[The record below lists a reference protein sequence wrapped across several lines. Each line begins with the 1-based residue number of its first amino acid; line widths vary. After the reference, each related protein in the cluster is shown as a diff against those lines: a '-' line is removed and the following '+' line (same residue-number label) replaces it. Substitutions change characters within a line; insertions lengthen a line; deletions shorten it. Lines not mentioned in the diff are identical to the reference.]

1 MSVSFMSGLVRSCR
15 ITFLLVITLA
25 AASVAF
31 GQAQSNAADLQGTVR
46 DATGAVV
53 TNATVTARN
62 AATNVTRTATTND
75 EGLYRII
82 NLPPGDYEVTV
93 EAANFKK
100 LVLPTITVTI
110 GQTAQ
115 LNADLQPGEIS
126 ETVVVSDA
134 TSQIVETTKT
144 AVATTIQQQQ
154 INSLPIN
161 ERNYIN
167 FATLSSPVS
176 RDAGRPIGPAPTT
189 GLNFGGQ
196 RGRSNLVQ
204 VDGADNTDNSVN
216 ASKSTVSQEAVQEF
230 QVVINSFAPEFGRSA
245 GGVVNVVTKSGSREL
260 HGNLFGFLRHRS
272 FQARNA
278 FAPIEDPP
286 FTRTQY
292 GFTIGGPFNP
302 EHTFFFFAF
311 EQRRRNESGFFTS
324 NVAQGLNG
332 SATIPVIPGLN
343 PIARTFNN
351 ITPQQAAFIN
361 ALVGSGNPTNICGA
375 RAYAFFASSGGT
387 TALTGS
393 NSLTSPNDGSLCPAI
408 SPILPGAIGPR
419 FILSGAPVPS
429 GTTNAAGQFIAFRPL
444 NSLQTV
450 FPITDRTTLTSFR
463 LDHMITPSQQ
473 LTLRFGY
480 NPSEIT
486 GIQVESQNQSLGQ
499 NDFSR
504 TGIQTLHD
512 VPVVATLTSTLSPT
526 VVNEA
531 RFNFGLRRATF
542 KSQNGDA
549 VAFNISGTAFIGRE
563 LFSPVVRSETRYE
576 FTDNINIVRG
586 AHNFK
591 FGGDVAFVRI
601 PEAIFELNFAGL
613 FNFGG
618 LSAATL
624 NPAFAG
630 APDFTPV
637 QQYGLGFPA
646 NFIQGFGNPI
656 SSISNKPMAFFAQ
669 DDWNIRRNL
678 TIKYGVRYDIE
689 LTEQIPT
696 LPLTDPLSGISL
708 TADQVLA
715 AQDAMGVQQGF
726 PRDKNNWAPR
736 LAIAWDPWGDGKTSV
751 RAAYGL
757 FYDHPLLAIAF
768 NSDIADAV
776 QQQQGIL
783 TPGSPAILDAAGR
796 PVLLNAVQV
805 FQGTVCSQANLSPLC
820 QGFIAANGLPS
831 TFQTPGVAAGA
842 QYQFGRQRFN
852 DQTFPGFGPVLPFTL
867 HVQKDFEY
875 SYATQGNFTIER
887 QLMEDMTLS
896 ASYLHIQ
903 ARHLPHP
910 LDINAPRTELQIQ
923 NFVRWAGRNPVST
936 TEAIAFSIPTT
947 GAPCP
952 GGVPLLCF
960 TMTTPTGSP
969 AFPTAGQTFAIIIP
983 GMIAAPLTNL
993 GSRIINAG
1001 IANFFRPSAPNYFLA
1016 QALSGGLVSPAVLN
1030 SALAGTLRTPGV
1042 VSPFGSIN
1050 AQTSD
1055 GNSSYNA
1062 LNIDLKKRYSKN
1074 FQFLASYTWSH
1085 SIDDSSDLQTLLL
1098 PQDNR
1103 NFRAE
1108 RMDSL
1113 FDQRHRFVVSG
1124 MLGSPSSWTTGSG
1137 FQRFLSNFTIAPI
1150 FEISSG
1156 RPFNILS
1163 NQDTNND
1170 QSNQTDRPTVL
1181 DSGTLCVPGTTG
1193 CIPLIT
1199 NGQFSSGSLPRNS
1212 GVTHRYVSLDMRIA
1226 KLVPLGESFRLEL
1239 IAEGFNLFNRFNEAA
1254 ASPFITDVNAFNLRA
1269 GNGRYYSRPTA
1280 AFDPRQFQFGLKLN
1294 F

>member
-1 MSVSFMSGLVRSCR
+1 MFVSFMAPLVRSCR
-15 ITFLLVITLA
+15 IISLLLITLA
-25 AASVAF
+25 AASVVPNVAL

-46 DATGAVV
+46 EATNAVV
-53 TNATVTARN
+53 PNATVTARN
-62 AATNVTRTATTND
+62 AATNLTRTATTND
-75 EGLYRII
+75 EGFYRII
-82 NLPPGDYEVTV
+82 NLPPGDYEITV
-93 EAANFKK
+93 EAPSFKK
-100 LVLPTITVTI
+100 WVSPSLNVTV
-110 GQTAQ
+110 GQVAE
-115 LNADLQPGEIS
+115 LNVTLSPGDIS
-126 ETVVVSDA
+126 EVVTVSDA
-134 TSQIVETTKT
+134 TSEIVEQQKT
-144 AVATTIQQQQ
+144 AIATTIEQQQ

-161 ERNYIN
+161 ERNFVN
-167 FATLSSPVS
+167 FSTLSSTVS
-176 RDAGRPIGPAPTT
+176 RDSGRPIGPAPTT

-230 QVVINSFAPEFGRSA
+230 QVVSNSFAAEFGRSA
-245 GGVVNVVTKSGSREL
+245 GGVVNVVTKSGTREF
-260 HGNLFGFLRHRS
+260 HGNMFGFLRHRS

-292 GFTIGGPFNP
+292 GFTLGGPFNP

-324 NVAQGLNG
+324 NVAQGLTG
-332 SATIPVIPGLN
+332 SATIPVIAGLN
-343 PIARTFNN
+343 PVARTFNN
-351 ITPQQAAFIN
+351 ITAQQAAFIN
-361 ALVGSGNPTNICGA
+361 SLVALGTPTTVCGA

-393 NSLTSPNDGSLCPAI
+393 NPLTSPNDGSLCPAI

-444 NSLQTV
+444 NGLQRV
-450 FPITDRTTLTSFR
+450 FPITDRTTFNSFR
-463 LDHMITPSQQ
+463 LDHLITPSQH

-480 NPSEIT
+480 NPSEIS

-504 TGIQTLHD
+504 TGIQTLVD
-512 VPVVATLTSTLSPT
+512 VPFVATLTSTLSPK

-563 LFSPVVRSETRYE
+563 LFSPVLRTETRYE
-576 FTDNINIVRG
+576 FTDNINIVSG
-586 AHNFK
+586 NHNFK
-591 FGGDVAFVRI
+591 FGGDIAFVRI

-618 LSAATL
+618 LPASTL

-646 NFIQGFGNPI
+646 NFIQGFGNPV

-678 TIKYGVRYDIE
+678 TLKYGIRYDIE

-696 LPLTDPLSGISL
+696 LPLRDPLSGINL
-708 TADQVLA
+708 TAADVLA

-736 LAIAWDPWGDGKTSV
+736 LAIAWDPWGDGKTAV

-757 FYDHPLLAIAF
+757 FYDHPLLAISF

-783 TPGSPAILDAAGR
+783 TPGSPAQTA
-796 PVLLNAVQV
+796 LLNAVQV
-805 FQGTVCSQANLSPLC
+805 FQGTVCPPGGPVTPICGA
-820 QGFIAANGLPS
+820 GVV
-831 TFQTPGVAAGA
+831 TPGVAVGA

-867 HVQKDFEY
+867 HVQKNFEY
-875 SYATQGNFTIER
+875 AYALQGNFTIER
-887 QLMEDMTLS
+887 ELTKDMTLS
-896 ASYLHIQ
+896 GSYIHVN

-923 NFVRWAGRNPVST
+923 NFFRFAGRNPVST
-936 TEAIAFSIPTT
+936 TEALAFSIPTT

-960 TMTTPTGSP
+960 TMATPTGAP
-969 AFPTAGQTFAIIIP
+969 AFPTAGQTFALIIP

-993 GSRIINAG
+993 GSRIVNPG

-1016 QALSGGLVSPAVLN
+1016 QALSGGLVTPAVLN
-1030 SALAGTLRTPGV
+1030 GALAGSLRTPGV

-1062 LNIDLKKRYSKN
+1062 LNADLRKRFSNN

-1108 RMDSL
+1108 RSNSL
-1113 FDQRHRFVVSG
+1113 FDQRHRFVFSG
-1124 MLGSPSSWTTGSG
+1124 VIASPSSWITGSG
-1137 FQRFLSNFTIAPI
+1137 FNRFLSNFTIAPI

-1170 QSNQTDRPTVL
+1170 QSNQTDRPAVL
-1181 DSGTLCVPGTTG
+1181 SDGTLCVPGTLG
-1193 CIPLIT
+1193 CVPLIT
-1199 NGQFSSGSLPRNS
+1199 GGQFTAGSLPRNF
-1212 GVTHRYVSLDMRIA
+1212 GITHRFVSLDMRIA
-1226 KLVPLGESFRLEL
+1226 KLVPLGENLRLEL

-1254 ASPFITDVNAFNLRA
+1254 ASPFIDDVRLFNQRA
-1269 GNGRYYSRPTA
+1269 ANGRYFSRSTA
-1280 AFDPRQFQFGLKLN
+1280 AFDSRQFQFGLKLN

>member
-1 MSVSFMSGLVRSCR
+1 MFVSFKSLRVRSCR
-15 ITFLLVITLA
+15 ITSLLLISLA

-31 GQAQSNAADLQGTVR
+31 GQAQSNAADLQGTVK
-46 DATGAVV
+46 DSTGANV
-53 TNATVTARN
+53 TGATVTARN
-62 AATNVTRTATTND
+62 PGTNFSRNATTND
-75 EGLYRII
+75 DGYYRII
-82 NLPPGDYEVTV
+82 NLPPGDYELTV
-93 EAANFKK
+93 EAASFKK
-100 LVLPTITVTI
+100 KILQNVNVTI
-110 GQTAQ
+110 GQTAD
-115 LNADLQPGEIS
+115 LNIALEPGEIT
-126 ETVVVSDA
+126 ETVTVSDA
-134 TSQIVETTKT
+134 TSQVVETNKT
-144 AVATTIQQQQ
+144 AVATTIEQTQ
-154 INSLPIN
+154 INTLPIN
-161 ERNYIN
+161 ERNYLS
-167 FATLSSPVS
+167 FATLSSTVS
-176 RDAGRPIGPAPTT
+176 RDNGRPIGPAPTT

-230 QVVINSFAPEFGRSA
+230 QVVTNSFAAEFGRSA
-245 GGVVNVVTKSGSREL
+245 GGIVNVVTKSGTREL
-260 HGNLFGFLRHRS
+260 HGNVFGFLRHRS

-302 EHTFFFFAF
+302 EHTFFFYAF
-311 EQRRRNESGFFTS
+311 ERRQRNESGFFTS
-324 NVAQGLNG
+324 NVAQGLTG

-343 PIARTFNN
+343 PLARTFNN

-361 ALVGSGNPTNICGA
+361 SLVASGNPTLICGA

-393 NSLTSPNDGSLCPAI
+393 NPLISPNDGSGCPAI

-429 GTTNAAGQFIAFRPL
+429 GTTNAAGEFIAFRPL
-444 NSLQTV
+444 NNLRRV
-450 FPITDRTTLTSFR
+450 FPITDRTTFNSFR
-463 LDHMITPSQQ
+463 LDHMITPTQQ

-480 NPSEIT
+480 NPSEIS

-504 TGIQTLHD
+504 TGIQTLRD
-512 VPVVATLTSTLSPT
+512 VPFVATLTSTLSNNI
-526 VVNEA
+526 VNEA

-563 LFSPVVRSETRYE
+563 LFSPVLRSETRYE
-576 FTDNINIVRG
+576 FTDNINIVKG
-586 AHNFK
+586 NHNFK
-591 FGGDVAFVRI
+591 FGGDIAFVRI

-618 LSAATL
+618 LAASTL

-646 NFIQGFGNPI
+646 NFIQGFGNPV

-678 TIKYGVRYDIE
+678 TIKYGVRYDYE

-696 LPLTDPLSGISL
+696 LPLRDPLSGITLSA
-708 TADQVLA
+708 ADVLA

-736 LAIAWDPWGDGKTSV
+736 LAIAWDPWGDGKTAV

-783 TPGSPAILDAAGR
+783 TPGSPAQTA
-796 PVLLNAVQV
+796 LLNAVQV
-805 FQGTVCSQANLSPLC
+805 FQGTVCPPGGPVTPICPA
-820 QGFIAANGLPS
+820 GVV
-831 TFQTPGVAAGA
+831 TPGVAAGA
-842 QYQFGRQRFN
+842 EYQFGRQRFN

-875 SYATQGNFTIER
+875 AYALQGNFTVER
-887 QLMEDMTLS
+887 QITPDMTLTGS
-896 ASYLHIQ
+896 FIHVAT
-903 ARHLPHP
+903 RHQPHP

-923 NFVRWAGRNPVST
+923 NFFRLAGRNPVST
-936 TEAIAFSIPTT
+936 TEALAFSIPTA

-952 GGVPLLCF
+952 GGVPLQCF
-960 TMTTPTGSP
+960 TLATPAGTPT
-969 AFPTAGQTFAIIIP
+969 FPNAGQTFAIIIP
-983 GMIAAPLTNL
+983 GMITAPLTNL
-993 GSRIINAG
+993 GSRIINPG

-1016 QALSGGLVSPAVLN
+1016 QALSGGLVTPTVLN
-1030 SALAGTLRTPGV
+1030 SALAGTLRTPGT

-1062 LNIDLKKRYSKN
+1062 LNVDLKKRFSNN
-1074 FQFLASYTWSH
+1074 FQFLASYTWGH

-1103 NFRAE
+1103 NFAAE
-1108 RMDSL
+1108 RSDSL
-1113 FDQRHRFVVSG
+1113 FDQRQRFVFSAVIA
-1124 MLGSPSSWTTGSG
+1124 SPSSWNTGSG
-1137 FQRFLSNFTIAPI
+1137 FNRFLANFSIAPI

-1170 QSNQTDRPTVL
+1170 QSNQTDRPAVL
-1181 DSGTLCVPGTTG
+1181 ADGTLCVPGTAG
-1193 CIPLIT
+1193 CVPLIT
-1199 NGQFSSGSLPRNS
+1199 NGQFSSGSLPRNY
-1212 GVTHRYVSLDMRIA
+1212 GITHRFMSLDMRVA
-1226 KLVPLGESFRLEL
+1226 KNVSLGENFKLEL

-1254 ASPFITDVNAFNLRA
+1254 ASPFIDDVRLFNQRA
-1269 GNGRYYSRPTA
+1269 DNGRYFSRSTA
-1280 AFDPRQFQFGLKLN
+1280 SFDPRQFQFGLKLS

>member
-1 MSVSFMSGLVRSCR
+1 MFVSLKSWLVRSCQ
-15 ITFLLVITLA
+15 ITALLLVSLA
-25 AASVAF
+25 AASVAL

-46 DATGAVV
+46 DATQAVV
-53 TNATVTARN
+53 TTATVTARN
-62 AATNVTRTATTND
+62 PGTNVTRTATTNED
-75 EGLYRII
+75 GFYRIV
-82 NLPPGDYEVTV
+82 NLPPGTYEVIV
-93 EAANFKK
+93 EATNFKK
-100 LVLPTITVTI
+100 AVLPNINVTI
-110 GQTAQ
+110 GQAAEVNVT
-115 LNADLQPGEIS
+115 LEPGEITES
-126 ETVVVSDA
+126 VTISDA
-134 TSQIVETTKT
+134 TSEIVETSKT
-144 AVATTIQQQQ
+144 AVATTIDQQR
-154 INSLPIN
+154 INNLPIN
-161 ERNYIN
+161 ERNYLS
-167 FATLSSPVS
+167 FALTTSTVG
-176 RDAGRPIGPAPTT
+176 RDNGRPIGPAPTT

-216 ASKSTVSQEAVQEF
+216 ASRSTVSQEAVQEF
-230 QVVINSFAPEFGRSA
+230 QVVTNSFAPEFGRSA
-245 GGVVNVVTKSGSREL
+245 GGVVNVVTKSGTNDL
-260 HGNLFGFLRHRS
+260 HGNIFGFLRHRS

-278 FAPIEDPP
+278 FAPVEDPP
-286 FTRTQY
+286 FTRSQY
-292 GFTIGGPFNP
+292 GFTIGGPFDRDR
-302 EHTFFFFAF
+302 TFFFFAF

-324 NVAQGLNG
+324 NVAQGLTA

-351 ITPQQAAFIN
+351 LTPAQAAFIN
-361 ALVGSGNPTNICGA
+361 AGVASGTPNGICGA
-375 RAYAFFASSGGT
+375 RAYAFLASSGAT

-393 NSLTSPNDGSLCPAI
+393 NPLVSPNDGSLCPAI
-408 SPILPGAIGPR
+408 SPILPGVIGPR
-419 FILSGAPVPS
+419 FILSGAPIPS
-429 GTTNAAGQFIAFRPL
+429 GTTNAAGEFIAFRPL
-444 NSLQTV
+444 NNLRRV
-450 FPITDRTTLTSFR
+450 FPVTDDTTFNSFR
-463 LDHMITPSQQ
+463 LDHLITPSHQF
-473 LTLRFGY
+473 TLRFGY
-480 NPSEIT
+480 NPSELS

-504 TGIQTLHD
+504 TGIQTLRD
-512 VPVVATLTSTLSPT
+512 VSNVVTLTSTLSSR

-531 RFNFGLRRATF
+531 RFNFGMRRAAF

-549 VAFNISGTAFIGRE
+549 VAFNISGTAFGGRE
-563 LFSPVVRSETRYE
+563 LFSPVLRTETRYE
-576 FTDNINIVRG
+576 FTDNVNVVAG
-586 AHNFK
+586 NHNFK
-591 FGGDVAFVRI
+591 FGGDVAFIRI

-618 LSAATL
+618 LAATTL

-646 NFIQGFGNPI
+646 NFIQGFGNPV
-656 SSISNKPMAFFAQ
+656 SSISNKPIAFFAQ
-669 DDWNIRRNL
+669 DSWKIRPNL
-678 TIKYGVRYDIE
+678 TLNYGVRYDIE

-696 LPLTDPLSGISL
+696 LPLRDPLSGITL
-708 TADQVLA
+708 TAEQVQQ

-726 PRDKNNWAPR
+726 PRDKDNWAPR
-736 LAIAWDPWGDGKTSV
+736 AAIAWDPWSDGKTAI
-751 RAAYGL
+751 RAAFGL
-757 FYDHPLLAIAF
+757 FYDHPLLAISF

-783 TPGSPAILDAAGR
+783 TPGSPSPTA
-796 PVLLNAVQV
+796 LLNAVQV
-805 FQGTVCSQANLSPLC
+805 FHGTVCPPGGPVTPIC
-820 QGFIAANGLPS
+820 GPGVV
-831 TFQTPGVAAGA
+831 TPGVAAGA

-867 HVQKDFEY
+867 HVQKNFEY
-875 SYATQGNFTIER
+875 AYATQGNFTIER
-887 QLMEDMTLS
+887 ELTRNMTLS
-896 ASYLHIQ
+896 SSYIYVG

-936 TEAIAFSIPTT
+936 TEAIAFSIPTS

-952 GGVPLLCF
+952 GGVPLQCF
-960 TMTTPTGSP
+960 TMATPTGAP

-993 GSRIINAG
+993 GSRVINAG

-1016 QALSGGLVSPAVLN
+1016 QALSGGLVTPAVLN
-1030 SALAGTLRTPGV
+1030 SQLGGTLRSPGV

-1062 LNIDLKKRYSKN
+1062 LNAELKKRFSNN

-1108 RMDSL
+1108 RADSL
-1113 FDQRHRFVVSG
+1113 FDQRHRFVFSAVIA
-1124 MLGSPSSWTTGSG
+1124 SPSSWNQGSG
-1137 FQRFLSNFTIAPI
+1137 FNRFLSNFTVAPI

-1170 QSNQTDRPTVL
+1170 QSNQTDRPAVL
-1181 DSGTLCVPGTTG
+1181 SDGTLCVPGTVG
-1193 CIPLIT
+1193 CVPLIT
-1199 NGQFSSGSLPRNS
+1199 NGMFSTGSLPRNY
-1212 GVTHRYVSLDMRIA
+1212 GLTHNYMSLDLRLA
-1226 KLVPLGESFRLEL
+1226 KMVPLGEHLRLEL

-1254 ASPFITDVNAFNLRA
+1254 ASPFIDDVRAFGQRLE
-1269 GNGRYYSRPTA
+1269 NGRYHSRPTA
-1280 AFDPRQFQFGLKLN
+1280 AFDSRQFQFGLKLN